1 MDDAIARP
9 PIQRFMPTPAYRA
22 RRLIID
28 RISRIAMFCA
38 AALSVLI
45 TTGIVYVL
53 VSESWG
59 FFTTVP
65 LLDFLTDTQWTP
77 VFANPRFGI
86 WPLLTATL
94 WAAGIALLIRSEEH
108 TSELQSLMRISY
120 AVFCL
125 KKKTKQTITTQTEYT
140 IIDII

>member
-59 FFTTVP
+59 FFATVP
-65 LLDFLTDTQWTP
+65 LLDFLTDTQWT
-77 VFANPRFGI
+77 
-86 WPLLTATL
+86 
-94 WAAGIALLIRSEEH
+94 RSEEH
-108 TSELQSLMRISY
+108 TSELQSLMRTSY

-125 KKKTKQTITTQTEYT
+125 KKKKRTET
-140 IIDII
+140 SQLKRH

>member
-22 RRLIID
+22 RRLAMD

-86 WPLLTATL
+86 WPLLTATM
-94 WAAGIALLIRSEEH
+94 WAAGLAFLIAIPLGTAFADRKS
-108 TSELQSLMRISY
+108 
-120 AVFCL
+120 VV
-125 KKKTKQTITTQTEYT
+125 
-140 IIDII
+140 